1 MSATHVVENQPPSL
15 AGYNAFAE
23 DTLLV
28 DMVGRSPGAWVAG
41 QAEALGALVGDAT
54 WQRHAYDANRFPP
67 ELVTHDRFGH
77 RIDAVQF
84 HPSYHQLMAAGIER
98 GVHALAW
105 SAGRQGG
112 FSARAALFF
121 LWNQLEQGTACPM
134 TMTFAGRQVFT
145 HVPHLE
151 REWAAKLT
159 AHQYDPR
166 PLPVAEKSG
175 VTVGMAMTEKQGGS
189 DLRAVQTIAAPLAD
203 GSFALTGH
211 KWFCSAPMSDAF
223 FTLART
229 ADGVG
234 CFFVPRAL
242 PDGTRNTLLIQR
254 LKDKVGN
261 RSNASSEIEYRNTLA
276 WPVGEPGRGIP
287 TLIEMAHLTRFDI
300 VVGTAGM
307 MRAALHQVAHHVHHR
322 AAFGKKLGEHA
333 LMQNVVADL
342 VLESEAAM
350 LMAFRLA
357 RAVDLAATSAEER
370 LIMRILTPIAK
381 YWHCKRITPY
391 MVEAMECF
399 GGNGFVEEH
408 PMARLYREAPL
419 NGIWE
424 GSGNVIC
431 LDVLRSMQK
440 TPDAVQA
447 LLAEVDVAAKDH
459 PALATHV
466 ASLRKLLA
474 SPESQE
480 ATARRVVEGLAL
492 AVQARLLC
500 EYSPSAVADAFMASR
515 IAGMGGY
522 AFGTLPGDIMTASIA
537 ARAQL
542 SGLR

>member
-1 MSATHVVENQPPSL
+1 MSATHAVENQSPAL
-15 AGYNAFAE
+15 ADYNAFAA
-23 DTLLV
+23 DSGMV
-28 DMVGRSPGAWVAG
+28 DAVSRSPGAWVTS
-41 QAEALGALVGDAT
+41 QATELGALVGDAV
-54 WQRHAYDANRFPP
+54 WQAHAHDANRFLP
-67 ELVTHDRFGH
+67 ELNTHDRFG
-77 RIDAVQF
+77 RRMDAVQF
-84 HPSYHQLMAAGIER
+84 HPSYHLLMAAGIER

-105 SAGRQGG
+105 SAGREGA

-134 TMTFAGRQVFT
+134 TMTFAGRQMFT
-145 HVPHLE
+145 HVPDLE
-151 REWAAKLT
+151 RIWAGKLT
-159 AHQYDPR
+159 AHSYDPR
-166 PLPVAEKSG
+166 PLPVGQKSG

-189 DLRAVQTIAAPLAD
+189 DLRAVQTVAAPLAD

-229 ADGVG
+229 GEGVS
-234 CFFVPRAL
+234 CFVVPRSF
-242 PDGTRNTLLIQR
+242 PDGTRNPLLIQR

-261 RSNASSEIEYRNTLA
+261 RSNASAEIEYRDTLA

-307 MRAALHQVAHHVHHR
+307 MRAALHQVTHHVQHR
-322 AAFGKKLGEHA
+322 AAFGKKLGEHV

-342 VLESEAAM
+342 ALESEAAM

-357 RAVDLAATSAEER
+357 RAFDLAPTNAQER

-381 YWHCKRITPY
+381 YWLCKRITPY

-440 TPDAVQA
+440 TPEAVQA
-447 LLAEVDVAAKDH
+447 LFAEIDDLASAY
-459 PALATHV
+459 PALVAHV
-466 ASLRKLLA
+466 ANIRKLLA
-474 SPESQE
+474 DPSDLE
-480 ATARRVVEGLAL
+480 AFARRVVEGLAL
-492 AVQARLLC
+492 AVQAKLLC
-500 EYSPSAVADAFMASR
+500 EYSPASVAEAFMASR
-515 IAGMGGY
+515 IAGAGGY
-522 AFGTLPGDIMTASIA
+522 AFGTLPGGINAASIT
-537 ARAQL
+537 ARARLTGRQ
-542 SGLR
+542 